1 VNKKRRIL
9 IFILLCFFPALLA
22 AQRAGDIFGDS
33 FEEIAG
39 KGLVVRTNPAG
50 VRVFIDGMERGLSPL
65 TIETLPPGEHSVRLY
80 KEGYNERQFNITIFN
95 NSRLVVSIEMK
106 DERGEVLVSVR
117 KAPDSPEE
125 LPFKPIIFST
135 PPAAKY
141 PADLFA
147 DNTTVLNLP
156 VGHCTIR
163 ARAFG
168 WEDASVTV
176 LVNENKTASADIIM
190 RPAELKLTNISAS
203 RRRFNPNNT
212 GNLGTIIYRFET
224 TAPGL
229 GTFSVFDK
237 DGSLVYQENLKPFT
251 AWEQSLSWNGRDSS
265 GNILPEGFYTVSF
278 EAVPPQKLSH
288 NKTEPVSVSLET
300 KIDYSINILPLSLSG
315 GLPGLVFSPLPQT
328 LTAGSFQIEGGIFA
342 GNFNDEKL
350 FSVLP
355 FEAGIRIAPINK
367 LEISSVFNINPRFNS
382 TEKTGWG
389 VSGSAKYNIL
399 SGSGFPLAFAA
410 GFSYTWASENGE
422 APLNPGKGIGIY
434 APLSLELESI
444 SIALSPGVFWRGP
457 SGSVPE
463 LLLSA
468 GVLYKGGRFFA
479 GVSAR
484 AEIDFSEEQV
494 KPKILAGAEWRYNPL
509 SSNMLFSC
517 QFGMWTR
524 DGQTGGY
531 GGLGIGVIY

>member
-1 VNKKRRIL
+1 VNKRRRIF
-9 IFILLCFFPALLA
+9 IILLCFFPSLLA

-33 FEEIAG
+33 FEEVAG

-50 VRVFIDGMERGLSPL
+50 VRVFIDGMERGLSPV
-65 TIETLPPGEHSVRLY
+65 TIETLLPGEHSVRLY

-106 DERGEVLVSVR
+106 DERGEVLVSVSR
-117 KAPDSPEE
+117 ISDSPEE
-125 LPFKPIIFST
+125 LPFKPFVFST
-135 PPAAKY
+135 APAAQY
-141 PADLFA
+141 PANLSA
-147 DNTTVLNLP
+147 DNTTKLNLP
-156 VGHCTIR
+156 VGYCTIR

-176 LVNENKTASADIIM
+176 LVDENKTASADIIM

-212 GNLGTIIYRFET
+212 GSLGTIVYRFET

-237 DGSLVYQENLKPFT
+237 NGSLVYQENLKPFT
-251 AWEQSLSWNGRDSS
+251 TWEQSFTWNGRDSS
-265 GNILPEGFYTVSF
+265 GNLVPEGFYTILI
-278 EAVPPQKLSH
+278 EAVTPQKLTH
-288 NKTEPVSVSLET
+288 NKIEPVSVSLET
-300 KIDYSINILPLSLSG
+300 KIDYSINIIPLSLSG

-355 FEAGIRIAPINK
+355 FEAGIRISPINK

-389 VSGSAKYNIL
+389 ISGSVKYNIL
-399 SGSGFPLAFAA
+399 SGGGFPLAFAA

-422 APLNPGKGIGIY
+422 APLNPGKGIVIY
-434 APLSLELESI
+434 APLSLELERI

-468 GVLYKGGRFFA
+468 GILYKGGRFFA
-479 GVSAR
+479 GISSR

-494 KPKILAGAEWRYNPL
+494 NPKILAGAEWRYNPL
-509 SSNMLFSC
+509 SSNMVFSC
-517 QFGMWTR
+517 QFGIWTR
-524 DGQTGGY
+524 DGQIGGY

>member
-1 VNKKRRIL
+1 VNNKQKLL
-9 IFILLCFFPALLA
+9 IIFFCFFPALLM

-33 FEEIAG
+33 FEEKTG

-50 VRVFIDGMERGLSPL
+50 VKVFIDGLERGLSPL
-65 TIETLPPGEHSVRLY
+65 TIESLPPGEHSVRLY

-106 DERGEVLVSVR
+106 DERGEVLVSVL
-117 KAPDSPEE
+117 KAPGSPEG
-125 LPFKPIIFST
+125 LPFKPFIFST
-135 PPAAKY
+135 APAALY
-141 PADLFA
+141 PADISA

-156 VGHCTIR
+156 VGYCTIR

-168 WEDASVTV
+168 WEDALVTV
-176 LVNENKTASADIIM
+176 LIDENKTASAEIIM
-190 RPAELKLTNISAS
+190 RPAELKLKNISAS

-212 GNLGTIIYRFET
+212 GSLGAIVYRFET

-237 DGSLVYQENLKPFT
+237 NGSLVYQENLKPFT
-251 AWEQSLSWNGRDSS
+251 AWEQSITWNGRDSF
-265 GNILPEGFYTVSF
+265 GNLLPEGVYSILI
-278 EAVPPQKLSH
+278 EAVTPQKLSN
-288 NKTEPVSVSLET
+288 NKTEPASVSLET
-300 KIDYSINILPLSLSG
+300 KIDYSINIIPLSLSG
-315 GLPGLVFSPLPQT
+315 GLPGLVSSPLPQV

-355 FEAGIRIAPINK
+355 FEAGIRISPFNRV
-367 LEISSVFNINPRFNS
+367 EISSVFNINPRFNS
-382 TEKTGWG
+382 TTKTGWG

-399 SGSGFPLAFAA
+399 SGSGFPLALAA

-434 APLSLELESI
+434 APLSLELKNI

-484 AEIDFSEEQV
+484 AELDFSEEQIN
-494 KPKILAGAEWRYNPL
+494 PKILAGTEWRYKPL

-517 QFGMWTR
+517 QFGFWTQDR
-524 DGQTGGY
+524 RIGGY
-531 GGLGIGVIY
+531 GGVGIGVIY